1 MNVVSLRHIATALCS
16 VDGANLQLDVS
27 LNQQEV
33 TRGLSWMF
41 QRVSQ
46 EVEADVSEEAPEKIC
61 RLIFRLYDGC
71 VHVV

>member
-1 MNVVSLRHIATALCS
+1 MSLRHITTALCA
-16 VDGANLQLDVS
+16 VGGANLRLDVS

-33 TRGLSWMF
+33 TRGLSRMF

-46 EVEADVSEEAPEKIC
+46 EVEVDMSEETSEKIC